1 MNAVPEHESLQVARD
16 AAERNAW
23 REAYEAYASID
34 GTGLSGA
41 DLEQYADMA
50 WWTGKLREAI
60 GLRERA
66 YAAFTAEGDGRG
78 AARVALA
85 LASDQVGL
93 GAYAV
98 AGGWFANA
106 ERLLEQETES
116 VEHGYMALLQAAYAM
131 FAEGDLAAALERFK
145 RAEDIG
151 VRLGDR
157 DLEILGRVGTGRVSV
172 KRGDVEQ
179 GLAILDEAT
188 AVCGDLRPFSTVT
201 AYCMTISACHDVGDI
216 TRAAEWTEVAN
227 RWCEGREFSGYPG
240 ACRIHRAE
248 LLRLRGQW
256 PEAEEQALAACT
268 ELGDFDRLITG
279 GGYYE
284 IGEVRRRR
292 GDHAGAEEAYQL
304 ADEHGRPPQPGRSLL
319 RLAEGKVDAAVTGIT
334 RALQEVREPLA
345 RVRLL
350 PAQVTIAVATSDLKA
365 ARAARDEL
373 ADIVDSYKA
382 GKRAAAFDA
391 TVQFATGQIALA
403 AHDPDTAAGAL
414 RVSRDHWL
422 AIGAPY
428 ETAQARMLLGTAL
441 RRQGDEDGATSELE
455 SALAGFERLGAKLD
469 EARVKELLGRQPTRK
484 TFVFTDIVGSTRL
497 LETLGDEK
505 WKKLLARHNAL
516 LRERIIASGGEVVQ
530 QTGDGFFAAFNNPT
544 AAIESTIAIQ
554 RALDAEVVAPDVR
567 IGLHVGGALAGDSDS
582 NPYSGAGVHLAA
594 RIGAAAGA
602 AEILAS
608 RETVDEAGTGFRVSE
623 PRAEVFKGF
632 DRPVDVVRIDWR

>member
-1 MNAVPEHESLQVARD
+1 VPERESLQVARD

-23 REAYEAYASID
+23 REAYEAYSKVEQS
-34 GTGLSGA
+34 GLPGA
-41 DLEQYADMA
+41 DLERYADAA
-50 WWTGKLREAI
+50 WWTAKLREAV

-66 YAAFTAEGDGRG
+66 FAAFTAEGEGRA

-85 LASDQVGL
+85 LANDQVGL

-106 ERLLEQETES
+106 ERLLEQEPES
-116 VEHGYMALLQAAYAM
+116 VEHGQLALMQAAYSM
-131 FAEGDLAAALERFK
+131 FAEGDLAAAIERFEH
-145 RAEDIG
+145 AADIG

-157 DLEILGRVGTGRVSV
+157 DLEILGRVGTGRIYV
-172 KRGDVEQ
+172 KRGDVEE

-227 RWCEGREFSGYPG
+227 RWCDGREFSGYPG
-240 ACRIHRAE
+240 SCRIHRAE

-256 PEAEEQALAACT
+256 PEAEQQALAACE
-268 ELGDFDRLITG
+268 ELGDFDRMITG
-279 GGYYE
+279 AGYYE

-304 ADEHGRPPQPGRSLL
+304 ADEHGRPPQPGLSLL
-319 RLAEGKVDAAVTGIT
+319 RLAQGKVDSAVAGIR
-334 RALQEVREPLA
+334 RALEEVREPLA

-373 ADIVDSYKA
+373 GEIVDSYKA
-382 GKRAAAFDA
+382 GKRAPAFDA
-391 TVQFATGQIALA
+391 SVQFVTGQIALA
-403 AHDPDTAAGAL
+403 AHDPDAAADAL
-414 RVSRDHWL
+414 RVARDRWVG
-422 AIGAPY
+422 IGAPY

-455 SALAGFERLGAKLD
+455 AALATFERLGASLD
-469 EARVKELLGRQPTRK
+469 EARVKELLGRLPTRR

-516 LRERIIASGGEVVQ
+516 LRERILASGGEVVQ
-530 QTGDGFFAAFNNPT
+530 QTGDGFFAAFDNPI

-554 RALDAEVVAPDVR
+554 RALDAEIVAPDVR
-567 IGLHVGGALAGDSDS
+567 IGLHVGGALAGDSDA

-608 RETVDEAGTGFRVSE
+608 RETVDEAGAGFRVSE
-623 PRAEVFKGF
+623 PHAELFKGF
-632 DRPVDVVRIDWR
+632 DRPVDVVRIEWH